1 MKRSDSII
9 LIGMPGAGKSTIGV
23 LLAKELARE
32 FVDTDLLIQTHAG
45 KTLQDIVY
53 ESGYLHLRQLEEAT
67 LLQLNCDQHVV
78 ATGGSVVYSDAAMSL
93 LKSLGQI
100 VYLRLPEQDLTSRI
114 LNMSTRGLAKPADQ
128 SFSEVYA
135 ERVPLYEKYADITID
150 CRDKTPSQIVDEIIY
165 QEAEQYAAV
174 DA

>member
-45 KTLQDIVY
+45 KTLQDIVH
-53 ESGYLHLRQLEEAT
+53 EAGYLHLRELEEAT
-67 LLQLNCDQHVV
+67 LLQLTCSSHVV

-93 LKSLGQI
+93 LKSLGQV
-100 VYLRLPEQDLTSRI
+100 VYLQLPEQELTARI
-114 LNMSTRGLAKPADQ
+114 HNMSTRGLAKPAEQ

-135 ERVPLYEKYADITID
+135 ERVPLYEKHADLTID
-150 CRDKTPSQIVDEIIY
+150 CRDKSPAQIVDEIIY
-165 QEAEQYAAV
+165 QEAEQYADM